1 MADAAN
7 SGHSI
12 PSRSCHRCNQKK
24 IRCSKTQP
32 CASCV
37 KSGSECTF
45 PGPGRAPR
53 RRKRALKAELLARV
67 RNLEQELRHSDN
79 GSKDLVSKDA
89 SLRGNAVHELEGVE
103 NLHDTGHTPR
113 GFSEEGPSSQSLTH
127 EIFMNPETQI
137 KEPQSLTESL
147 QEKRGPKLNIH
158 SNHDTLQIGDQFLFG
173 LSSMAPSLEA
183 FHPSVPQCQ
192 KLWNIYQE
200 NVAPVLMIFHKPTLL
215 KLVYK
220 SASNTSSLDHA
231 SEAIAFAV
239 YFAAVNSMSEKQCT
253 ETMSHDHSSLR
264 EYYKFATQQ
273 ALARA
278 GFLRSRN
285 LQVLQAS
292 VLFLTCLRSREDA
305 DFVLTMVA
313 AIHRMAQTMGLNREK
328 TFVGLSPFEIEMRRR
343 LWWHIYL
350 LDSQSSELHS
360 IGTQIIEGEFD
371 TEKPLNIDDSD
382 ISSDSTQTPHSRVGF
397 TEMTFCLLRIE
408 MIVHYRRSAL
418 VGYRKSDNEDTRRN
432 PDFVEKR
439 LQELEGLHCYVLE
452 RYLQFCDLSVPM
464 QWVTATII
472 RLALAR
478 LWLTANFSNEPATD
492 LVSSIEV
499 VQKNLNRD
507 QLFATALEVVEF
519 ALLLETDSRTMK
531 WSWLFEGYPQWL
543 AAAIVLLELCSR
555 QRTAET
561 DRAWHVVQQ
570 LLKIGSEGISRSVVL
585 LCRQLSVSW
594 SKRPK
599 HEVLFGIDQ
608 RIPRLL
614 RSTGFTNP
622 YPDL

>member
-1 MADAAN
+1 MADAAKPGN
-7 SGHSI
+7 SL
-12 PSRSCHRCNQKK
+12 PSRSCQRCNQKK

-32 CASCV
+32 CDSCV
-37 KSGSECTF
+37 RSSSVCTF

-53 RRKRALKAELLARV
+53 RRKRALKAELIARV
-67 RNLEQELRHSDN
+67 QNLEQELRYSDS
-79 GSKDLVSKDA
+79 GSKGLLSKDA
-89 SLRGNAVHELEGVE
+89 SLRGNAVHDRESVE
-103 NLHDTGHTPR
+103 ALHDTRHTPR
-113 GFSEEGPSSQSLTH
+113 GFSEEGPSSQFLIHDISMH
-127 EIFMNPETQI
+127 PEDQVE
-137 KEPQSLTESL
+137 EPQRARESPQDMSGL
-147 QEKRGPKLNIH
+147 ELNLH
-158 SNHDTLQIGDQFLFG
+158 SNRDTLQKGDQFLFG
-173 LSSMAPSLEA
+173 FSSMALSLEA
-183 FHPSVPQCQ
+183 YHPSVPLSQ

-200 NVAPVLMIFHKPTLL
+200 NVAPVLMIFHQPTLL
-215 KLVYK
+215 KLIYK
-220 SASNTSSLDHA
+220 SASNTSTLDHA

-253 ETMSHDHSSLR
+253 EKMSQDQSSLR

-278 GFLRSRN
+278 GFLRSRS
-285 LQVLQAS
+285 LKVLQAS
-292 VLFLTCLRSREDA
+292 VLFLICLRSREDA

-328 TFVGLSPFEIEMRRR
+328 TFEGLSPFEIEMRRR

-382 ISSDSTQTPHSRVGF
+382 ISPDSTETPHSRVGF

-418 VGYRKSDNEDTRRN
+418 VGYRKSDNKDTRRN
-432 PDFVEKR
+432 ADIIEKR
-439 LQELEGLHCYVLE
+439 LRELEELHCYLSDH
-452 RYLQFCDLSVPM
+452 YLRFCDLSVPI

-499 VQKNLNRD
+499 VQKDLNRD

-519 ALLLETDSRTMK
+519 ALLLEADSRTIK
-531 WSWLFEGYPQWL
+531 WAWFFEGYPQWL

-555 QRTAET
+555 ERTVET
-561 DRAWHVVQQ
+561 DRAWHVVQTAVENWMRRSFQ
-570 LLKIGSEGISRSVVL
+570 ECGIAMQAVISLMEQAARARGSV
-585 LCRQLSVSW
+585 W
-594 SKRPK
+594 N
-599 HEVLFGIDQ
+599 
-608 RIPRLL
+608 RLEN
-614 RSTGFTNP
+614 T
-622 YPDL
+622 